1 MKNNNNITTK
11 YPIFILFI
19 LLFGQACSNQNRE
32 DANIFFLKANL
43 NLVKGNYPE
52 AIRLYDE
59 ALSKYPE
66 FPDALHNKSIALFK
80 QNKKED
86 ALVAVEAALALDPK
100 FSEARY
106 SYAEYLF
113 NLNKTR
119 EATEELIK
127 LEKVYAD
134 SSKFHLLLGDLKTA
148 TTDGSAALQAYDRA
162 IRLAPQFTEAY
173 VNRGTHYFLTKQLE
187 AAKADFE
194 EALRL
199 NPKQIEALNNLGLI
213 EVEREHWDEALVF
226 FEKALS
232 IDPVYPYSLNNK
244 GFVLLQKGELEKGR
258 SFIEHSLRLL
268 PNNGYALRNIGL
280 YYLQIGDSSNAV
292 SFFNKATSG
301 NEKVENVY
309 SYLAQAH
316 QKGGN
321 TKEACT
327 NLKRAKLL
335 NEPLATTLQVPGC
348 K

>member
-1 MKNNNNITTK
+1 MKNKNNITTK

-19 LLFGQACSNQNRE
+19 LLFGQACTKQNRE

-43 NLVKGNYPE
+43 NLVKGNYTE

-86 ALVAVEAALALDPK
+86 ALAVVEAALAIDPK

-113 NLNKTR
+113 DLNKTR
-119 EATEELIK
+119 EATAELVK

-148 TTDGSAALQAYDRA
+148 TDDGSAALQAYDRA
-162 IRLAPQFTEAY
+162 IQLAPQFTEAY
-173 VNRGTHYFLTKQLE
+173 VNRGTHYFLIKQTD

-194 EALRL
+194 KALSL

-213 EVEREHWDEALVF
+213 EVERGNWNEALEF

-244 GFVLLQKGELEKGR
+244 GFVLLQNGELEKGR
-258 SFIEHSLRLL
+258 AFIEHSLRLI
-268 PNNGYALRNIGL
+268 PNNGYALRNLGL
-280 YYLQIGDSSNAV
+280 YYYLKEDNFNAV
-292 SFFNKATSG
+292 SFLNKAILS
-301 NEKVENVY
+301 NEKVENVF

-316 QKGGN
+316 QKSGN
-321 TKEACT
+321 TNDACT

-335 NEPLATTLQVPGC
+335 EEPLATTLQVPGC